1 MFGMGFTEILL
12 IAVIAIIFIGPDKLP
27 KMMVDIAKMFRNVKN
42 TIGTVKE
49 NLEEEINITDIQKEA
64 LAYKEELLRAS
75 QEVTQVTQIPNEI
88 SSGLTSLNDDIMNM
102 DDTQKTKKEP
112 QTVTFT
118 KKEKEKK
125 KKKEKKKLDEEN
137 ADV

>member
-49 NLEEEINITDIQKEA
+49 NLEEEINITDIQREA
-64 LAYKEELLRAS
+64 LAYKEELLKATEDVS
-75 QEVTQVTQIPNEI
+75 KVTQIPNDI
-88 SSGLTSLNDDIMNM
+88 SSGLTSLNNDIMNI
-102 DDTQKTKKEP
+102 DDTPQTSKEP
-112 QTVTFT
+112 ETVTF
-118 KKEKEKK
+118 KKKPK
-125 KKKEKKKLDEEN
+125 KKKEKKKVTEEN
-137 ADV
+137 TDV